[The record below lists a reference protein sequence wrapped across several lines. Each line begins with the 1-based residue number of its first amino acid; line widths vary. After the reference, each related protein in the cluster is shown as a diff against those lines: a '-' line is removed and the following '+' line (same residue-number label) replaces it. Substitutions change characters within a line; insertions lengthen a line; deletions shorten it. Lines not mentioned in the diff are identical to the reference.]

1 MIPLMEMFMR
11 NGEAM
16 RQMTQQFGIS
26 TEQTEKAMEALM
38 PAFSEALKRN
48 TANPVDFM
56 KFMQAMAG
64 GYHAN
69 YFEHPDLAFSGSG
82 LSDGNAI
89 LGHLFGSKEVSRAIA
104 ANAAHMSGLSQSIL
118 KQMLPALAP
127 MILGG
132 LYKQMTGDQ
141 NPGGH
146 SGTTARHADAATN
159 PLGWI
164 LEQMS
169 GGATQTPSRGPSGM
183 ENPWGKIFEE
193 MMGGGKQTMP
203 QPGPG
208 NPWGK
213 IFEEMMR
220 GGQQTMPQPGPD
232 NPWGKIFEE
241 MMGGAGRTP
250 GGSTRQTPSPT
261 DNPLGQIFEE
271 MLRGGTAGTTGGSGY
286 EREMPDNRP
295 EPEAPPESGRKG
307 GLEGMFGDMF
317 ETGRKVQKDYQRG
330 IESIFDQYID
340 AMRKG

>member
-1 MIPLMEMFMR
+1 MIPMMEMFMQGGD
-11 NGEAM
+11 GEAM
-16 RQMTQQFGIS
+16 RQMAKQFGIS

-64 GYHAN
+64 GYHTN
-69 YFEHPDLAFSGSG
+69 YFERPDLAFSTSG
-82 LSDGNAI
+82 MSEGNAI

-104 ANAAHMSGLSQSIL
+104 ANAAQMSGLSQSIL

-141 NPGGH
+141 NLGGQR
-146 SGTTARHADAATN
+146 GTTGGHADAAIN

-169 GGATQTPSRGPSGM
+169 GGAAQTPSRGPSGM
-183 ENPWGKIFEE
+183 ENPWGR
-193 MMGGGKQTMP
+193 
-203 QPGPG
+203 
-208 NPWGK
+208 

-220 GGQQTMPQPGPD
+220 GGTQTMPKSGPD
-232 NPWGKIFEE
+232 NPWGKMFEE
-241 MMGGAGRTP
+241 MMGGGGRTS
-250 GGSTRQTPSPT
+250 GGSTERTVSPS

-271 MLRGGTAGTTGGSGY
+271 MLRGGMGGGRIGGARD
-286 EREMPDNRP
+286 EREMPEY
-295 EPEAPPESGRKG
+295 EPETEEPPKAERKG

-330 IESIFDQYID
+330 IESIFDQYLD
-340 AMRKG
+340 GMKKG